1 MQGAGLLPAAS
12 EQPQAQ
18 IAATEQARAQMQQWA
33 RFPLYLT
40 QDVWNILQGSSE
52 RQLRKVECVTS
63 HLVTLGLRNP
73 SERTMAT
80 VAAVIAQ
87 CDGQNMEDPDTAKQV
102 ALLSTVKSVM
112 KTHIIR
118 ARQLGTP
125 IGGGYLQELPVT
137 WEQLPGEMRERFF
150 PTGLVQPPIDL
161 NIAWRSGNAWPMRST
176 HRSRQLQ
183 GGHTDLISSQAG
195 YAAAIAQQA
204 AVTTAQAL
212 LALVNPGAVG
222 RCSEVQLP
230 GFQQFQPGNRE
241 MPVSRRDE
249 SLRLML
255 EEANAAPAA
264 ASSSSVPAAPASM
277 SQQLALTNGEPSQSV
292 GAVATPAAPS
302 AVQPAVDSQPEGSA
316 AMEAAEA
323 AQVEASLA
331 ILANAHYN
339 ETLPSV
345 LSPPEEASAC
355 KRPAGKS
362 AVSVKKIM
370 KRPAA
375 AAMLASSSEKRIY
388 QKPAAASSSIGPK
401 KRPAAKTDQ
410 EKKITRA
417 KAYELRPTGCA
428 RCRHQRGCCPSCWKK
443 KGMILV
449 D

>member
-1 MQGAGLLPAAS
+1 
-12 EQPQAQ
+12 
-18 IAATEQARAQMQQWA
+18 
-33 RFPLYLT
+33 
-40 QDVWNILQGSSE
+40 
-52 RQLRKVECVTS
+52 
-63 HLVTLGLRNP
+63 
-73 SERTMAT
+73 MAT
-80 VAAVIAQ
+80 VAAVIAL
-87 CDGQNMEDPDTAKQV
+87 CDGQNMDDPDTAKQV

-112 KTHIIR
+112 KTNIIR

-137 WEQLPGEMRERFF
+137 WEQLPEEMRERFF

-161 NIAWRSGNAWPMRST
+161 NTVWRSGNAWPMRST

-183 GGHTDLISSQAG
+183 GGQSDLISSQAG

-212 LALVNPGAVG
+212 FALVNPGAVG
-222 RCSEVQLP
+222 RCSDVALP

-241 MPVSRRDE
+241 MPVSRRDD

-264 ASSSSVPAAPASM
+264 ASSSSVPVAPASM
-277 SQQLALTNGEPSQSV
+277 FQQLALTNGEPSQSV
-292 GAVATPAAPS
+292 PAVATPAASSDP
-302 AVQPAVDSQPEGSA
+302 QPAVVSQPEGSA

-331 ILANAHYN
+331 ILADVHYN

-345 LSPPEEASAC
+345 LSVPEEASAC

-362 AVSVKKIM
+362 AVGVKKIM

-375 AAMLASSSEKRIY
+375 AAMLPSSSEKRIY

-417 KAYELRPTGCA
+417 KACELRPTGCA